1 MYELLTGVKPF
12 EGQTQKA
19 MLANQLNPRYRIRK
33 PREFNENIPIK
44 LEELILKCINHIPEK
59 RPPNMTLLVR
69 DLKRVMG
76 VR

>member
-1 MYELLTGVKPF
+1 MTLYELLTGVKPL

-44 LEELILKCINHIPEK
+44 L
-59 RPPNMTLLVR
+59 RS
-69 DLKRVMG
+69 
-76 VR
+76 